1 MQLSNQ
7 MFTINKPSNF
17 FSASTS
23 SLLKKF
29 IYDFNDPNIPVFS
42 PIGTAILN
50 NIEDIF
56 CTVASEYGIDEIR
69 IPMIMSTELLRR
81 GQQLGELFERKL
93 MSLSGNMA
101 HYHLMTTPETLFL
114 NMASKDNL
122 PASRLPLNYCF
133 ISDFCRDMP
142 DPKHILR
149 TKQFRVFAGV
159 SLDANTENR
168 MKTEK
173 HLLYMLHDMFSGL
186 GVPFHTEHGGSG
198 FTCEYFYML
207 SKENENYIIPS
218 IDPKKKTKALSF
230 AMIYDYGKGCDTSQ
244 FTCID
249 PVTGIKD
256 KMYITSYAIST
267 QRVLYNI
274 MDYYRDNKGF
284 GLPAHLRPCDIVLIS
299 GPKDTEILIKI
310 KKDLNKSGIKSY
322 VDNCYN
328 KPHVKRLETADYIGS
343 GYKAIVKNEKI
354 SIIDRNGTPCV
365 MHADISTGV
374 NTLRQIMLLQKTQSN
389 HRAF

>member
-1 MQLSNQ
+1 MMLSNQ
-7 MFTINKPSNF
+7 MFEINKPSNF
-17 FSASTS
+17 SSAPTS

-42 PIGTAILN
+42 PIGTAIFN
-50 NIEDIF
+50 NIENVF
-56 CTVASEYGIDEIR
+56 RTVTSKYGIDEIR
-69 IPMIMSTELLRR
+69 IPMIMGTELLRR
-81 GQQLGELFERKL
+81 GQPLGELFERKL
-93 MSLSGNMA
+93 MSLSGNMS

-122 PASRLPLNYCF
+122 PASRLPINYYF

-159 SLDANTENR
+159 SLDKSAEDR
-168 MKTEK
+168 IKTEK
-173 HLLYMLHDMFSGL
+173 HLLDMLHDTFSCL
-186 GVPFHTEHGGSG
+186 GVPFHTEPGSSG

-230 AMIYDYGKGCDTSQ
+230 AMIYDYGKECDTSQ

-249 PVTGIKD
+249 PITGSKN
-256 KMYITSYAIST
+256 KMFITSYAIST

-274 MDYYRDNKGF
+274 MDYYRDSKGF
-284 GLPAHLRPCDIVLIS
+284 GLPEHLRPCDVVLIS
-299 GPKDTEILIKI
+299 GPQDIDTLVEI

-322 VDNCYN
+322 IDNCFN
-328 KPHVKRLETADYIGS
+328 KSHAKRLETADYIGS
-343 GYKAIVKNEKI
+343 GHKAIVKNGKI
-354 SIIDRNGTPCV
+354 NIIDRNGIPCV
-365 MHADISTGV
+365 MHTDISTGV
-374 NTLRQIMLLQKTQSN
+374 STLKQAKLLQKVK
-389 HRAF
+389 